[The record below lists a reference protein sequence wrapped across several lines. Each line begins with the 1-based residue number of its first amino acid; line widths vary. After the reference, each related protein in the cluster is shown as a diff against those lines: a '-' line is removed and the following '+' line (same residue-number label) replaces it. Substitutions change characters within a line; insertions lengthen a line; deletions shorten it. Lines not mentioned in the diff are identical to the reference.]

1 MSREMEINIR
11 PIFSTPILVFT
22 IPDHERISKVLRQ
35 KILDREAS
43 VPAEA
48 DHEVIGWSS
57 PHDMSMF
64 DWAGPVMQDLL
75 APVVE
80 VATQATEYSERAPH
94 LTGRHPRWQVVETWA
109 NVQRKGGINAV
120 HPHPG
125 SFWSGCYYVDVG
137 DISPDGAHGGDL
149 QLFDPRGCLPSMLAP
164 FLRYSPPELHDA
176 GKSISLT
183 PQAGTCVMFPG
194 WLSHAVGIYRGDQ
207 QRISVAF
214 NLDPVIEEF
223 KDWRFSGPPKPA

>member
-1 MSREMEINIR
+1 MSKEMEINIR
-11 PIFSTPILVFT
+11 PIFATPFLVFT
-22 IPDHERISKVLRQ
+22 IPDHERINKELRRA
-35 KILDREAS
+35 ILEREAS

-64 DWAGPVMQDLL
+64 EWAGPVMKDLL

-80 VATQATEYSERAPH
+80 VATQATEYSERAPS
-94 LTGRHPRWQVVETWA
+94 LEGSHPQWQIVETWA

-125 SFWSGCYYVDVG
+125 TFWSGVYYVDT
-137 DISPDGAHGGDL
+137 
-149 QLFDPRGCLPSMLAP
+149 MLAP
-164 FLRYSPPELHDA
+164 FLRYAVSELHDA

-183 PQAGTCVMFPG
+183 PETGTCVLFPG
-194 WLSHAVGIYRGDQ
+194 WLSHAVGLYRGDQ
-207 QRISVAF
+207 PRISVAF
-214 NLDPVIEEF
+214 NLDPIIEEF
-223 KDWRFSGPPKPA
+223 TDWRFNTSPKPR